1 MAKFTGVD
9 VYQAEFD
16 PKAYLEYFQFGAGT
30 LGDEAT
36 EFYLKQLCKT
46 FSSGRLKGDTLL
58 DLASGPTIHQ
68 FLSACESFGSIVAS
82 DPVDRNRQ
90 ELERWL
96 KMKPGAFDWN
106 PIVKYVC
113 ELEGNRDK
121 WAEKEAKVRST
132 VQKVLYCDV
141 MQSNPLAPVTLPQVD
156 CVLGVEC
163 LEVVCKDLSTMRAA
177 LKNISS
183 LLKLGGSLL
192 LVGMQGCSFY
202 MVGSQKFSSFVLTE
216 KNLRD
221 ALHATGFAVVEYEAE
236 PRFAKDM
243 YDLSDY
249 AGKYFLL
256 ARKEKEA

>member
-1 MAKFTGVD
+1 MAEFTGRD

-16 PKAYLEYFQFGAGT
+16 PRAYLEYFQFGAGT
-30 LGDEAT
+30 LGDEAL

-46 FSSGRLKGDTLL
+46 FAAGRLKGDTLL

-90 ELERWL
+90 EIEMWL
-96 KMKPGAFDWN
+96 KKKPGAFDWA
-106 PIVKYVC
+106 PIVKHVC

-121 WAEKEAKVRST
+121 WAEKEAKVRKT
-132 VQKVLYCDV
+132 VQQVLYCDV
-141 MQSNPLAPVTLPQVD
+141 LQSNPLAPVTLPQVD
-156 CVLGVEC
+156 CVLAVEC
-163 LEVVCKDLSTMRAA
+163 LEAACKDLSSMQAA

-183 LLKLGGSLL
+183 LLKLGGTLV
-192 LVGMQGCSFY
+192 LVGILGCSFY
-202 MVGSQKFSSFVLTE
+202 MVGSRKFSSLVLTE

-236 PRFAKDM
+236 PRFDKDM
-243 YDLSDY
+243 YDACDFTS
-249 AGKYFLL
+249 KFCLL